1 MDEKYN
7 MNDTAP
13 GPQPGAGESATRA
26 QTCAPPDP
34 MPPLREEPPKKVRRA
49 GTFTLGLVLVAAGVL
64 LVLSSVLP
72 SFDMRWALRL
82 APVVFIGLGIEVL
95 IYAARPDVKLKYDG
109 VSIFCASFWCVARA
123 AGPLWAVR
131 SNTMTLPSARPKS
144 SCAPTARQRPP
155 NC

>member
-64 LVLSSVLP
+64 LVLSSFLP

-109 VSIFCASFWCVARA
+109 VSIFLCIVLVCGAGCGAIVGRA
-123 AGPLWAVR
+123 LEYYDPAVSQAEEQLR
-131 SNTMTLPSARPKS
+131 AD
-144 SCAPTARQRPP
+144 
-155 NC
+155 

>member
-7 MNDTAP
+7 MHDTAP

-72 SFDMRWALRL
+72 SFDMRWVLRL
-82 APVVFIGLGIEVL
+82 APVVFIGLV
-95 IYAARPDVKLKYDG
+95 YY
-109 VSIFCASFWCVARA
+109 FWILLQDR
-123 AGPLWAVR
+123 
-131 SNTMTLPSARPKS
+131 TLLLPYL
-144 SCAPTARQRPP
+144 TFFQQ
-155 NC
+155 

>member
-72 SFDMRWALRL
+72 SFDMRWGA
-82 APVVFIGLGIEVL
+82 APGPG
-95 IYAARPDVKLKYDG
+95 G
-109 VSIFCASFWCVARA
+109 VHRGWASRCSSTPH
-123 AGPLWAVR
+123 GP
-131 SNTMTLPSARPKS
+131 TS
-144 SCAPTARQRPP
+144 S
-155 NC
+155 